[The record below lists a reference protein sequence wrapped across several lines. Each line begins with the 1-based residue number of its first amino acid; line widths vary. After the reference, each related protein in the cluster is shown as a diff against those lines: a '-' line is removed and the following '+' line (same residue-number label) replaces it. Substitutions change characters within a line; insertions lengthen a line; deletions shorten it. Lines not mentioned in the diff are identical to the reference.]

1 MIYFESERLLFRDWK
16 EEDLLVFR
24 EMNKDPLVMKYFPK
38 VLEEDE
44 TDSFYQRIK
53 EEFKTSGYGLYAVEV
68 KETRKF
74 IGYIGFHKATFPSTF
89 TPCIEIGWR
98 LTSTAWGKG
107 YATEGAKACLL
118 YGFSKLNLSEVFS
131 FTAKIN
137 LPSENV
143 MKKIGMTKITE
154 FDHPNV
160 SKSSPLRSHV
170 LYEIRNPNL

>member
-1 MIYFESERLLFRDWK
+1 MIYFESERLLFRDWN
-16 EEDLLVFR
+16 EVDLPVFR
-24 EMNKDPLVMKYFPK
+24 EMNKDPLVMKYFPR
-38 VLEEDE
+38 VLEEEE

-53 EEFKTSGYGLYAVEV
+53 DEFTTSGYGLYAVEV
-68 KETRKF
+68 KKTKEF
-74 IGYIGFHKATFPSTF
+74 IGYIGFHKAAFPSFF

-98 LTSTAWGKG
+98 LSSLAWGKG
-107 YATEGAKACLL
+107 YATEGAIACLK

-160 SKSSPLRSHV
+160 SKSSPLGRHV

>member
-38 VLEEDE
+38 VLGEDE
-44 TDSFYQRIK
+44 TDSFYQRIQD
-53 EEFKTSGYGLYAVEV
+53 EFETSGYGLYAVEV

-74 IGYIGFHKATFPSTF
+74 IGYIGFHKATFPSAF

-107 YATEGAKACLL
+107 YATEGAKACLD
-118 YGFSKLNLSEVFS
+118 YGFSKLNLSEIFS

-160 SKSSPLRSHV
+160 KKSSLLSRHV
-170 LYEIRNPNL
+170 LYQIRNPHL